1 MYYFVTMC
9 SPSKW
14 SVSQVVRNQTGLWL
28 KTITLFGFLTVKMSA
43 LSYVLC
49 RLGPGVPSV

>member
-1 MYYFVTMC
+1 MC

-14 SVSQVVRNQTGLWL
+14 SVSQVVRSQTGLWL

-49 RLGPGVPSV
+49 RLGPGVQSV